1 MGQMEKLLIAGLDS
15 GSAKSENTAS
25 PENPE

>member
-1 MGQMEKLLIAGLDS
+1 MDQMEQLLIAGLHS
-15 GSAKSENTAS
+15 GSDKSENIAS